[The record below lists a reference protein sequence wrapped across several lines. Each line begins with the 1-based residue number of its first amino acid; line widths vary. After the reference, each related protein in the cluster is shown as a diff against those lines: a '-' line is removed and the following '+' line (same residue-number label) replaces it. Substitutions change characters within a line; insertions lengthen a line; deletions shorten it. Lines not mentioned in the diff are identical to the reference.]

1 MDTAQ
6 PRDQSRIGRV
16 ALILGL
22 AGGFGIAAAWIKGN
36 DSGLRD
42 AIGNISA
49 VWLLVPFRAGA
60 STGSR
65 RLVTGAL
72 SGLAATLA
80 ALAGFYFAESFVLDL
95 GPHPWLTD
103 LSLTMR
109 TVVYYG
115 ERALVTGP
123 FFGALGSGGSSA
135 ARSRP
140 PAFSPPA
147 SCWSRL
153 PGGSTA
159 CTSAGVP
166 PIRLLAARPCR
177 SPRPRSAS
185 RDSPCP
191 AGDAGKEHL
200 RAIRPDPHL
209 TAHPALRTLG
219 W

>member
-22 AGGFGIAAAWIKGN
+22 AGVFGIAAAWIKGN

-49 VWLLVPFRAGA
+49 VWLLVPFLAGA

-123 FFGALGSGGSSA
+123 FFGALGFWWQQRRSLTA
-135 ARSRP
+135 A
-140 PAFSPPA
+140 
-147 SCWSRL
+147 
-153 PGGSTA
+153 G
-159 CTSAGVP
+159 
-166 PIRLLAARPCR
+166 LLAA
-177 SPRPRSAS
+177 SFVLE
-185 RDSPCP
+185 P
-191 AGDAGKEHL
+191 AAWWLYGMHIGGGA
-200 RAIRPDPHL
+200 AYPVPDY
-209 TAHPALRTLG
+209 PALWLAEIAIGIAGFALLRRIARQEASPA
-219 W
+219 